1 MTLEQLRVFIAVAER
16 EHMTRA
22 ADALGLT
29 QSAASAAV
37 AALEGA
43 YSTPLFHRI
52 GRGIELTDAGRLFLD
67 EARAVVA
74 RASAAELALA
84 ELGGLK
90 RGLLTLGASQTIA
103 SYWLPQRLVAFRR
116 AYPGIEIR
124 LAIGNTAEVA
134 KGVAAGDAE
143 IGLVEG
149 VVDEPVLSSKEIAS
163 DSLVLVVA
171 PDHPWA
177 DCQSLGPGD
186 LTQSDWVL
194 REPGSGTRSVFET
207 ALGEMGVAPHLLK
220 TVLELPS
227 NEAVRAAVEA
237 SAGATAISELV
248 VTPSLRSGALSRV
261 SFVLPKRPFFLLRHR
276 GRYRSKAAEALVSA
290 FNQDSSDAESRANGP
305 NR

>member
-52 GRGIELTDAGRLFLD
+52 GRGIELTDAGRLFLN
-67 EARAVVA
+67 EARAVIA

-84 ELGGLK
+84 DLGGLK
-90 RGLLTLGASQTIA
+90 RGMLALAASQTIG
-103 SYWLPQRLVAFRR
+103 SYWLPRRLVAFRS

-124 LAIGNTAEVA
+124 LSIGNTAEVA
-134 KGVAAGDAE
+134 KSVAMGVAE

-149 VVDEPVLSSKEIAS
+149 VVDEPALSSEEFAY

-177 DCQSLGPGD
+177 RRQSVPMNQLAR
-186 LTQSDWVL
+186 SDWVL
-194 REPGSGTRSVFET
+194 REPRSGTRSVFET
-207 ALGEMGVAPHLLK
+207 ALNEMGVAPHLLK

-237 SAGATAISELV
+237 GAGATAISELV
-248 VTPSLRSGALSRV
+248 AEPSLRSGALSQV
-261 SFVLPKRPFFLLRHR
+261 GFKLPKRRFFQLHHCE
-276 GRYRSKAAEALVSA
+276 RYRSKAAEAFLSA
-290 FNQDSSDAESRANGP
+290 FNVGLSDAKSCANE
-305 NR
+305 RKR